1 MFLKWTTLDEALVPS
16 PNLIAHTTR
25 TSCRDNIATAVTN
38 TIRFDQRNQQD
49 SGATSAPRMPVE
61 PYTTAHHNS
70 EHAPSVGRT
79 RGLTRGVPVIHP
91 PFAHASSGTVDGVG
105 HLELVYACG
114 KRAIRGSSHVSTI
127 SHVGKIA
134 ERSGAGAS
142 STGHSTRMDELGRR
156 ALWASASRIWQPL
169 PFDGHHQGGGASRP
183 AATHTGRPRRAKS
196 QEESRVERLQDQD
209 CESLQKQSFD
219 REYPHARTLGS
230 RANVC
235 MRHARRFR
243 S

>member
-1 MFLKWTTLDEALVPS
+1 MFTKTPNRSFSSVFPKWTTLDGALVPS
-16 PNLIAHTTR
+16 PNLIAHTTP

-70 EHAPSVGRT
+70 EHAPSVGRA

-91 PFAHASSGTVDGVG
+91 PFAHTSSGTVDGVG

-114 KRAIRGSSHVSTI
+114 KRAIRGSIHVSTI

-156 ALWASASRIWQPL
+156 ALWASASRIWQPPPL
-169 PFDGHHQGGGASRP
+169 
-183 AATHTGRPRRAKS
+183 
-196 QEESRVERLQDQD
+196 
-209 CESLQKQSFD
+209 
-219 REYPHARTLGS
+219 
-230 RANVC
+230 
-235 MRHARRFR
+235 
-243 S
+243 

>member
-1 MFLKWTTLDEALVPS
+1 MPIGHSHSGLFSGRSILC
-16 PNLIAHTTR
+16 
-25 TSCRDNIATAVTN
+25 CRDNIATAVTN

-114 KRAIRGSSHVSTI
+114 KRAIRGSPAVS
-127 SHVGKIA
+127 
-134 ERSGAGAS
+134 
-142 STGHSTRMDELGRR
+142 
-156 ALWASASRIWQPL
+156 
-169 PFDGHHQGGGASRP
+169 
-183 AATHTGRPRRAKS
+183 TGRPACRS
-196 QEESRVERLQDQD
+196 
-209 CESLQKQSFD
+209 D
-219 REYPHARTLGS
+219 RGSSARTAGPPSCPRPPSPASSAL
-230 RANVC
+230 R
-235 MRHARRFR
+235 
-243 S
+243 